1 MKRVYKQ
8 GKFEIWE
15 VPAVVA
21 EGYPPCSE
29 FYVYGVYESGDPRVC
44 PSLEMAM
51 AYVH

>member
-1 MKRVYKQ
+1 MKRVYKH

-29 FYVYGVYESGDPRVC
+29 FYVYGVD
-44 PSLEMAM
+44 LEVADLRCLRRQI
-51 AYVH
+51 